1 MARISVSVPEE
12 LLARLEPMKETINVR
27 QVCRDALERRIQ
39 AFERAAKVQTDTLDV
54 EALIER
60 LRDERGLVE
69 GRFEE
74 LGRHNAESWLGAA
87 AYLEL
92 KAVTESNG
100 ALRMEKYRLPSSSFK
115 TMKRDMEKERVTV
128 EGPQAVTYKTA
139 WLEQVRT
146 VWTQVIEQ
154 LESEDDGTDSS

>member
-74 LGRHNAESWLGAA
+74 LGRHNAESWLGAT

-100 ALRMEKYRLPSSSFK
+100 ALRMGKYRLPSSSFK

-128 EGPQAVTYKTA
+128 EGPQAVTYETA

>member
-12 LLARLEPMKETINVR
+12 LLARLEPVKEQIDVR

-39 AFERAAKVQTDTLDV
+39 AFERASTVKADSLDL

-74 LGRHNAESWLGAA
+74 LGRHNAETWLGTA

-92 KAVTESNG
+92 KAVNETNG
-100 ALRMEKYRLPSSSFK
+100 ALRIETYRLPASSFK
-115 TMKRDMEKERVTV
+115 TMKRDMEKERVSV

-139 WLEQVRT
+139 WLDQVRT

-154 LESEDDGTDSS
+154 LESEDDTPESP

>member
-1 MARISVSVPEE
+1 MARISVSVSDE
-12 LLARLEPMKETINVR
+12 LLARLEPIKEQINVR

-39 AFERAAKVQTDTLDV
+39 AVERAATVRADTLDV
-54 EALIER
+54 EALIDR

-74 LGRHNAESWLGAA
+74 LGRQNAESWLGTA

-92 KAVTESNG
+92 KAVNASNG
-100 ALRMEKYRLPSSSFK
+100 ALPMEKYRLPSSSFK
-115 TMKRDMEKERVTV
+115 AMKRDMEKERVTV

-139 WLEQVRT
+139 WLDQVRT

-154 LESEDDGTDSS
+154 LESEDDTTDSP